1 MRIALITPG
10 FSANEEDWCIPV
22 LLDMVR
28 HLGETHDLH
37 VFALTYPHQ
46 DREYRVYNAKVTAFG
61 ARAGRRGGSW
71 RSGWCA
77 YRAILKHHRSQPFE
91 VVHAFWGGIPGL
103 VATACGQSCG
113 VPTLLSLMGGEAV
126 HLPAVGYGAAKRW
139 LNRALVSRSVALAD
153 RVTAGSHFMAEIAQS
168 AFRRSIDL
176 WPLGVETGRFH
187 PQESRQVPIS
197 GSPCL
202 LSVASLVPVK
212 GHETVL
218 EAISGLLLGPRAS
231 SFSNL
236 QYHIVGSGP
245 LESALHERA
254 SRLGIADHVIIH
266 GPVPHHDLPAFYRAA
281 DLLIVGS
288 HFESQCMAALEAVA
302 CGTPVIGTATGI
314 LPDLADKSMTV
325 PPADG
330 SLLANAIGIAL
341 NRPGWLSDEA
351 ARQRSWVEQGHT
363 LEKSLEALA
372 AIYDALL
379 EPKRGNG
386 KAHDA
391 DQD

>member
-10 FSANEEDWCIPV
+10 FSASEEDWCIPV
-22 LLDMVR
+22 LLDIVR
-28 HLGETHDLH
+28 RLGETHDLH
-37 VFALTYPHQ
+37 VFTLTYPHE
-46 DREYRVYNAKVTAFG
+46 DREYRVYNARVTAFG

-77 YRAILKHHRSQPFE
+77 YRAILKHHRLQPFE

-103 VATACGQSCG
+103 VAAAFGRSRG

-126 HLPAVGYGAAKRW
+126 YLPAVRYGAAKRW
-139 LNRALVSRSVALAD
+139 LNRALISRSVALAD
-153 RVTAGSHFMAEIAQS
+153 RVTAGSNFMDEIAES

-218 EAISGLLLGPRAS
+218 EALSGLVSGPHAS

-236 QYHIVGSGP
+236 RYHIVGSGP
-245 LESALHERA
+245 LESALRERA
-254 SRLGIADHVIIH
+254 SRLRIADQVIFH
-266 GPVPHHDLPAFYRAA
+266 GPVPHQDLPAFYRAA

-288 HFESQCMAALEAVA
+288 HFESQCMVALEAAA

-325 PPADG
+325 PPADS
-330 SLLANAIGIAL
+330 SLLADAICGAL
-341 NRPGWLSDEA
+341 SGPEWLSDEA
-351 ARQRSWVEQGHT
+351 ARQRSWIEQGHT
-363 LEKSLEALA
+363 LEKSLGSLG
-372 AIYDALL
+372 AIYDALP
-379 EPKRGNG
+379 EPKREHG
-386 KAHDA
+386 KAHEID
-391 DQD
+391 